1 MRLVARIKGSADR
14 FQRRHPAVAF
24 PLAVQ
29 RTLKDASGGELAAT
43 LTYYGFLS
51 LFPML
56 LAGVTILELVLKAH
70 PDLQDKLLGTAMA
83 QFPVVGTQLREN
95 VHQAPGGGSAVL
107 GIAVALFGARGVGN
121 ALQLACNRIWAVPV
135 RVQPGGFRAMG
146 RSFGLLAVVGLGVLA
161 TAAATGLAQSL
172 GPLSGVGV
180 TLASVGVDGLLVLAA
195 LRIATASVVP
205 TRDLYLGAAVAAVG
219 MVLLHLAGS
228 YLVLHQL
235 KRTGDV
241 YGSFAVVLGLLG
253 WLYLQSQ
260 VLLLAVTSS
269 VVRARGL
276 WPRSLQEERV
286 EDPDRRALDAF
297 AEAEERVEAQ
307 DVQVSWRA
315 QPALATDRRRRS

>member
-1 MRLVARIKGSADR
+1 MKLVERLKASADR
-14 FQRRHPAVAF
+14 FQRRHPSVAF
-24 PLAVQ
+24 PVAVL
-29 RTLKDASGGELAAT
+29 RTHQDASGGELAAT

-56 LAGVTILELVLKAH
+56 LAGVTILALVLKAH
-70 PDLQDKLLGTAMA
+70 PDLQDKLLGTALT

-95 VHQAPGGGSAVL
+95 VHSAPGGGSAVL
-107 GIAVALFGARGVGN
+107 AAVVALFGARGVGS

-135 RVQPGGFRAMG
+135 RSQPGGVRAMG
-146 RSFGLLAVVGLGVLA
+146 RSFGLLAVVGVGVLA

-172 GPLSGVGV
+172 GPLSGIAV
-180 TLASVGVDGLLVLAA
+180 TLASVAVDGVLVLAA

-205 TRDLYLGAAVAAVG
+205 TRDLYLGAGLAAVG
-219 MVLLHLAGS
+219 LVLLHLGGS

-260 VLLLAVTSS
+260 ALLLAVTAS
-269 VVRARGL
+269 VVRARHL
-276 WPRSLQEERV
+276 WPRSLV
-286 EDPDRRALDAF
+286 EDQVEEPDRRALDSF
-297 AEAEERVEAQ
+297 AQAEERVESQ
-307 DVQVSWRA
+307 DVEVSWR
-315 QPALATDRRRRS
+315 QPSP

>member
-1 MRLVARIKGSADR
+1 VTLVARLRGSADS

-24 PLAVQ
+24 PVAVL
-29 RTLKDASGGELAAT
+29 RTHKDASGGELAAT

-56 LAGVTILELVLKAH
+56 LAGVTILELVLTAH
-70 PDLQDKLLGTAMA
+70 PDLQDKLLGTAMS
-83 QFPVVGTQLREN
+83 QFPVGTQLREN

-107 GIAVALFGARGVGN
+107 GVLVALFGARGVGN

-135 RVQPGGFRAMG
+135 RVQPEGFRAMA
-146 RSFGLLAVVGLGVLA
+146 RSFGLLAVVGVGVLA
-161 TAAATGLAQSL
+161 TAAATGLAQTL

-180 TLASVGVDGLLVLAA
+180 TVASVGVDGLLVLAA

-219 MVLLHLAGS
+219 MVLLHLGGS

-269 VVRARGL
+269 VVRARAL

-286 EDPDRRALDAF
+286 EDPDRRALGSF

-307 DVQVSWRA
+307 DVQVSWR
-315 QPALATDRRRRS
+315 QDSRR